1 MHYALT
7 IPFALTLA
15 GGFWIF
21 AGFVVL
27 WVFVVAYGYYTR
39 RGSGINQHPYADLDH
54 NSGPESPSQLAHDV
68 SQDVKN
74 WDRGVDG
81 RHRRRDR
88 PVTRRSDM
96 YGSKF

>member
-1 MHYALT
+1 MHYALGVPVA
-7 IPFALTLA
+7 ITLA

-39 RGSGINQHPYADLDH
+39 RGNGINQHPYADLDH
-54 NSGPESPSQLAHDV
+54 NSRPESPSQLAGDV
-68 SQDVKN
+68 AQDVKN

-81 RHRRRDR
+81 
-88 PVTRRSDM
+88 VTVGEIDQ
-96 YGSKF
+96 